1 VAERL
6 ITLYGRMP
14 VLEALLDPG
23 AAVSKVVIAHRAQG
37 ETIDRITAAA
47 ADRRIRVERAD
58 PARVTR
64 LSRNGRHDQ
73 GVVAEVAS
81 AGLQELDAWLVAAP
95 AGPAALV
102 VLDGVTNPSN
112 VGLLIRSAVAARLDG
127 VVLPRA
133 GVPDVGPLVVKA
145 SAGVALSATLL
156 RSPSAA
162 GAVDAVVAA
171 GFMPIGLTPGA
182 DEDLW
187 SAELPPRVALV
198 LGGETAGLSP
208 EVATKLARCLR
219 IPLAD
224 GVDSLNVAVAGSI
237 VAFEL
242 ARRRAVTP

>member
-1 VAERL
+1 MAERL

-47 ADRRIRVERAD
+47 ADRRHPRRAGRPRPRARACPATAATIRASWPRW
-58 PARVTR
+58 P
-64 LSRNGRHDQ
+64 
-73 GVVAEVAS
+73 S

-162 GAVDAVVAA
+162 GAVDAVAAA

-242 ARRRAVTP
+242 ARRARR